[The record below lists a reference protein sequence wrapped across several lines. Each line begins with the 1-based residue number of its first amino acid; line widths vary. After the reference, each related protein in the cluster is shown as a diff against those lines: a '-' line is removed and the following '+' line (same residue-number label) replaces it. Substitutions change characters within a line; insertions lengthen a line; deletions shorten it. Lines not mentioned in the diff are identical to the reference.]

1 MNFAAPGLDILATAV
16 LLVDEQQRIRHINP
30 AAENLFGVSAHH
42 TLGRPLREILG
53 PSHELV
59 RALGSALEEG
69 ASFTEHDLPV
79 AVNGQELHLSCTVT
93 PVDYEAGAA
102 AIEFHPV
109 GGGMKIAREE
119 QALAQAQ
126 ASQAL
131 LRQLAHEIRNPLG
144 GIRGAAQLL
153 EAELDA
159 PNLTEYTQV
168 IIKETDR
175 LQGLLDRLLA
185 PARRP
190 KLQAVN
196 IHEVLERVRS
206 LLLAE
211 YPALTLR
218 RDYDLSLPELEA
230 DPEQLIQALLN
241 IARNAAQALGGRG
254 EIVLRTRVSR
264 QVTLAM
270 KRWKLALRVD
280 IVDNGPGIPEELRDK
295 VFFPLISGRDGGS
308 GLGLTLAQTLV
319 QRHEGAIHLESEPGR
334 TCFSILLPI
343 KEVKS

>member
-1 MNFAAPGLDILATAV
+1 MNYAAPGLDILATAI
-16 LLVDEQQRIRHINP
+16 LLVDAQRVIRQINP
-30 AAENLFGVSAHH
+30 AAENMFGVSGHH
-42 TLGRPLREILG
+42 AMDRPLQEILG
-53 PSHELV
+53 ENP
-59 RALGSALEEG
+59 ALFKALDNALKEG
-69 ASFTEHDLPV
+69 ASFTEHDLHV
-79 AVNGQELHLSCTVT
+79 DVGGHALHLTCTVT
-93 PVDYEAGAA
+93 PVEYGPGAA
-102 AIEFHPV
+102 VIEFHPV
-109 GGGMKIAREE
+109 GGSMKIAREE
-119 QALAQAQ
+119 QAQAQAQ
-126 ASQAL
+126 ASQTL

-159 PNLTEYTQV
+159 PHLTEYTQV

-190 KLQAVN
+190 NIQTVN

-211 YPALTLR
+211 FPSLSLR
-218 RDYDLSLPELEA
+218 RDYDLSLPELAA
-230 DPEQLIQALLN
+230 DPEQLIQAFLN
-241 IARNAAQALGGRG
+241 IARNAAQALAGQDG
-254 EIVLRTRVSR
+254 EITFRTRISR

-280 IVDNGPGIPEELRDK
+280 IVDNGPGIAEDLRDK
-295 VFFPLISGRDGGS
+295 IFFPLISGRDGGS

-319 QRHEGAIHLESEPGR
+319 QRHEGAIHMESEPGR

-343 KEVKS
+343 K

>member
-1 MNFAAPGLDILATAV
+1 MNFAAPGLDILATATI
-16 LLVDEQQRIRHINP
+16 LVDEQHRIRHMNP

-42 TLGRPLREILG
+42 ALERPLQEILG
-53 PSHELV
+53 PSTELV
-59 RALGSALEEG
+59 RALSSALREG
-69 ASFTEHDLPV
+69 ASFIEHDLPV
-79 AVNGQELHLSCTVT
+79 VTNGHELHLSCTVT
-93 PVDYEAGAA
+93 PVDYAAGAV

-109 GGGMKIAREE
+109 GGSMKIAREE

-153 EAELDA
+153 EGELDA
-159 PNLTEYTQV
+159 PHLAEYTQV

-175 LQGLLDRLLA
+175 LQSLLDRLLA
-185 PARRP
+185 PAKRP
-190 KLQAVN
+190 NIQSVN

-211 YPALTLR
+211 YPALTLK

-230 DPEQLIQALLN
+230 DPEQLIQAMLN
-241 IARNAAQALGGRG
+241 IARNAAQAMHGQG
-254 EIVLRTRVSR
+254 EIGFRTRVTR

-270 KRWKLALRVD
+270 KRWKIALRVD
-280 IVDNGPGIPEELRDK
+280 IIDNGPGIPEELRDK
-295 VFFPLISGRDGGS
+295 IFFPLISGRDGGS
-308 GLGLTLAQTLV
+308 GLGLTMAQTLV

-343 KEVKS
+343 KP